1 MTAPRPPALI
11 LAGGKSS
18 RMGSDKLLLPF
29 GGGTL
34 LAHIFAR
41 LAPQVSDISLNAN
54 PGLSPA
60 HDIRVVPD
68 TVTGQPGPLAGV
80 LAGLRD
86 LAERAPGET
95 HLLTVPSDVPFFPTD
110 LVARLREPAPDT
122 NGITIAASD
131 GRTHPVFGLWP
142 VALADDLEDWLRD
155 AQNRRMS
162 AFLARHPTITVPW
175 ELVETPVG
183 LLDPFMNVNTP
194 ADLDEARRFLEV
206 QP

>member
-1 MTAPRPPALI
+1 VTTPRPPALI

-29 GGGTL
+29 GGDTL
-34 LAHIFAR
+34 LAHILAR
-41 LAPQVSDISLNAN
+41 LVPQVSTITLNAG

-60 HDIRVVPD
+60 HGIRVVPD
-68 TVTGQPGPLAGV
+68 TLPGQPGPLAGV

-86 LAERAPGET
+86 LAERQTGDT

-110 LVARLREPAPDT
+110 LVARLQEPAPDT

-142 VALADDLEDWLRD
+142 VALADDLEDCLRD
-155 AQNRRMS
+155 PQNRRMS
-162 AFLARHPTITVPW
+162 AFIARHPTVAVPW
-175 ELVETPVG
+175 NLLETPVG

-206 QP
+206 AP